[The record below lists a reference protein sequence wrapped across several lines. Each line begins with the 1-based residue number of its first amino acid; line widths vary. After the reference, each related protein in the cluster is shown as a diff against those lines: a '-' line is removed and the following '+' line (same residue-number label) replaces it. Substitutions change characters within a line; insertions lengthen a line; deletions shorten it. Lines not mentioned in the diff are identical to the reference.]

1 MCLLFIILFGVYGG
15 SRYCLGIPW
24 EFYSIPITTLIVF
37 VDGQGTI
44 EGFFTTNHHLRCGI
58 AHHLE
63 ALRSLLTMVQ
73 RSNDWAKKIGSAGRI
88 GSKFETPKPQL
99 YFLYLFVLFYI
110 YRLHVYI
117 YTY

>member
-44 EGFFTTNHHLRCGI
+44 EGFFHHQPPLEVWDSTSPRSSSLI
-58 AHHLE
+58 AHDGAE
-63 ALRSLLTMVQ
+63 VQ
-73 RSNDWAKKIGSAGRI
+73 
-88 GSKFETPKPQL
+88 
-99 YFLYLFVLFYI
+99 
-110 YRLHVYI
+110 
-117 YTY
+117 